1 MKHGLFITFEGI
13 DGVGKSTQ
21 ADLLAQALRTH
32 GYKVC
37 LTREPGGSAAS
48 EALRQLLLFGHVPF
62 SLRSEILAHFA
73 ARFDHVERV
82 IDPALREGQVVLCTR
97 FSDSTIAYQGY
108 GSGKGEQALLSFI
121 NMLNQS
127 LDRQPD
133 KTFLLKASRKTTQ
146 QRLTERNTKQDKYE
160 RAEES
165 FHTRVIEGFEK
176 IAAQDPER
184 VRCMDTTLQSI
195 DDIHKQI
202 FQEVL
207 AVCTYVSSC
216 A

>member
-32 GYKVC
+32 GYKVF
-37 LTREPGGSAAS
+37 LTREPGGSAAAES
-48 EALRQLLLFGHVPF
+48 LRQLLLFGDVSF

-82 IDPALREGQVVLCTR
+82 IDPAIREGQIVLCTR

-121 NMLNQS
+121 NMLNKS

-133 KTFLLKASRKTTQ
+133 KTFLLKSSRKVAQ
-146 QRLTERNTKQDKYE
+146 QRLAVREIKQDKYE

-165 FHTRVIEGFEK
+165 FHARVIEGFEK
-176 IAAQDPER
+176 IASQEPER
-184 VRCMDTTLQSI
+184 VCCMETTDRSI
-195 DDIHKQI
+195 HEIHENI
-202 FQEVL
+202 LQEVL
-207 AVCTYVSSC
+207 TICHNVSSRV
-216 A
+216 

>member
-21 ADLLAQALRTH
+21 ADLLAQALRIH

-133 KTFLLKASRKTTQ
+133 KTFLLKAKR
-146 QRLTERNTKQDKYE
+146 R
-160 RAEES
+160 
-165 FHTRVIEGFEK
+165 HFEF
-176 IAAQDPER
+176 P
-184 VRCMDTTLQSI
+184 
-195 DDIHKQI
+195 
-202 FQEVL
+202 
-207 AVCTYVSSC
+207 
-216 A
+216 